1 MSAEVSTAAFGPI
14 KGHAARLSGILFA
27 PGTNPYLGALY
38 VLIE

>member
-14 KGHAARLSGILFA
+14 KGHAARLFAIRSA
-27 PGTNPYLGALY
+27 PGTKLSLGALY